1 MEYLPQLAT
10 LVEAAPRGDGWLHE
24 VKFDG
29 YRIGCQRQGRSVV
42 LLSRKGNDWT
52 SEFPEIA
59 AAARKVR
66 ARGFLLD
73 GEAAVVLP
81 DGRTSFEALQTAL
94 GGGSRSGLAY
104 FAFDLLD
111 LNGRGL
117 RGEPLERRK
126 ELLRELLRDAPPPLR
141 FAEHWAEDGDDVLGK
156 ACRL

>member
-42 LLSRKGNDWT
+42 LRSRKGNDWT

-73 GEAAVVLP
+73 GEAAVLLP
-81 DGRTSFEALQTAL
+81 DGRTSFEAL
-94 GGGSRSGLAY
+94 
-104 FAFDLLD
+104 
-111 LNGRGL
+111 
-117 RGEPLERRK
+117 RRI
-126 ELLRELLRDAPPPLR
+126 LQ
-141 FAEHWAEDGDDVLGK
+141 G
-156 ACRL
+156 

>member
-29 YRIGCQRQGRSVV
+29 YRIGCQKQGRSVV

-59 AAARKVR
+59 AGTRKLR

-73 GEAAVVLP
+73 GEAAGLLP
-81 DGRTSFEALQTAL
+81 HRRAGLEGLQTAPR
-94 GGGSRSGLAY
+94 GGSRARGTHFVFGLLSPA
-104 FAFDLLD
+104 
-111 LNGRGL
+111 GPR
-117 RGEPLERRK
+117 PP
-126 ELLRELLRDAPPPLR
+126 AP
-141 FAEHWAEDGDDVLGK
+141 
-156 ACRL
+156 

>member
-73 GEAAVVLP
+73 GEAAVLLP
-81 DGRTSFEALQTAL
+81 DGGASFEGLQTAL
-94 GGGSRSGLAY
+94 GGGPRSGVTD
-104 FAFDLLD
+104 FVFDLLP
-111 LNGRGL
+111 LVGRRL
-117 RGEPLERRK
+117 RSGPVGEGKGRVGGALPGRPR
-126 ELLRELLRDAPPPLR
+126 APP
-141 FAEHWAEDGDDVLGK
+141 
-156 ACRL
+156 

>member
-29 YRIGCQRQGRSVV
+29 YRIGCQKQGRSVV

-59 AAARKVR
+59 AASRKLR

-73 GEAAVVLP
+73 GEAAVLLP

-94 GGGSRSGLAY
+94 GGGSRAGLTY
-104 FAFDLLD
+104 FVFDLLQLDGRD
-111 LNGRGL
+111 LRS
-117 RGEPLERRK
+117 EPVENRK
-126 ELLRELLRDAPPPLR
+126 ERLRELLRDAPAPLR
-141 FAEHWAEDGDDVLGK
+141 YAEH
-156 ACRL
+156 